1 MPYLTTDA
9 RAALTGA
16 RRRQIL
22 EAATRVFADK
32 GYAAATVRDIA
43 RAARI
48 AEGTIYNYFKS
59 KEDLLI
65 HIPGQI
71 AGPAFER
78 LAADLAEARTPQE
91 AERLLMALGHD
102 VVRRVSANVRFVKI
116 FLSALP
122 HLSPR
127 ARREYLRLLPL
138 TASAALEA
146 HLRQG
151 MAAGIYRQDL
161 DPAVAGRILP
171 GMLLMFVVIGEIIQG
186 ERIPPAGYEA
196 VVRENVRV
204 FLDGVRVHGAPCTEG

>member
-1 MPYLTTDA
+1 MPYLTT
-9 RAALTGA
+9 RAKEALAGV

-59 KEDLLI
+59 KEDVLI

-71 AGPAFER
+71 AGPVFER
-78 LAADLAEARTPQE
+78 LASDLAEARTAEE
-91 AERLLMALGHD
+91 AERHLMALGQA
-102 VVRRVSANVRFVKI
+102 VVQRVSANIRFIKV

-138 TASAALEA
+138 TASTTLEA

-151 MAAGIYRQDL
+151 MAAGIYRKDL
-161 DPAVAGRILP
+161 DLALVARTLP
-171 GMLLMFVVIGEIIQG
+171 GMLLMFVVIQEIIQG
-186 ERIPPAGYEA
+186 EGPWPGGYEA
-196 VVRENVRV
+196 VVRETVRV
-204 FLDGVRVHGAPCTEG
+204 FLDGVRVHGTPRPER

>member
-1 MPYLTTDA
+1 MPHLTTDA
-9 RAALTGA
+9 REALTGA

-78 LAADLAEARTPQE
+78 LALDLAEARTPQD
-91 AERLLMALGHD
+91 AERHLMALGQD
-102 VVRRVSANVRFVKI
+102 IVQRISANVRFVKV

-138 TASAALEA
+138 AASTALEA

-151 MAAGIYRQDL
+151 MAVGIYREDL
-161 DPAVAGRILP
+161 DPSVVARTLP
-171 GMLLMFVVIGEIIQG
+171 GMLLMFVVIQEIILG
-186 ERIPPAGYEA
+186 ERAPSAGYEA

-204 FLDGVRVHGAPCTEG
+204 FLDGIRVHGAPYPER